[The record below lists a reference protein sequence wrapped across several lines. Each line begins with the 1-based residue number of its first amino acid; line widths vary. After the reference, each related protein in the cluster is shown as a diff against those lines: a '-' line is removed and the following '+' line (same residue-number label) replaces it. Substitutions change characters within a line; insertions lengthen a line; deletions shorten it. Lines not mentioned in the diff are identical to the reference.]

1 MTNYP
6 ESGIKLGLDTDDYFK
21 KDRFSRMLITGG
33 SVADNA
39 ISAMRSYDMA
49 KQREMEAEAKKR
61 HK

>member
-1 MTNYP
+1 
-6 ESGIKLGLDTDDYFK
+6 
-21 KDRFSRMLITGG
+21 MLITGG

-61 HK
+61 K